1 MKTSAFDEFERMSG
15 KIEAIEAEAS
25 IGDELAGH
33 TPESMAA
40 DRKLRELSENSGV
53 DDALAELKK
62 KLGG

>member
-1 MKTSAFDEFERMSG
+1 MSG

-25 IGDELAGH
+25 IGDELSGQ
-33 TPESMAA
+33 TPESIAA
-40 DRKLRELSENSGV
+40 DRKLKEMSEKSSV

>member
-1 MKTSAFDEFERMSG
+1 MSG
-15 KIEAIEAEAS
+15 KIEAIEAHAS
-25 IGDELAGH
+25 IDDELAGR

-40 DRKLRELSENSGV
+40 DKKLRELTENTSV